1 MKDKKS
7 NTRLLKPYAGIVTTC
22 IFVLWVL
29 ATEYGPLFL
38 AADIGAF
45 LWTTFHFII
54 NPILGVVISLFLIWH
69 ALSQKQLQPKVISIA
84 AILFPLLV
92 CYVGFSGNIWF
103 VELMG
108 INFN

>member
-1 MKDKKS
+1 MKANNSKK
-7 NTRLLKPYAGIVTTC
+7 RLLNPYTGIITTC
-22 IFVLWVL
+22 IFILWVF

-45 LWTTFHFII
+45 LWITFHFIV
-54 NPILGVVISLFLIWH
+54 NPILGVIISLFLIWH
-69 ALSQKQLQPKVISIA
+69 AFSQKQLQSKVLSIA

-92 CYVGFSGNIWF
+92 CYVGFSGNTWF
-103 VELMG
+103 VEIMG